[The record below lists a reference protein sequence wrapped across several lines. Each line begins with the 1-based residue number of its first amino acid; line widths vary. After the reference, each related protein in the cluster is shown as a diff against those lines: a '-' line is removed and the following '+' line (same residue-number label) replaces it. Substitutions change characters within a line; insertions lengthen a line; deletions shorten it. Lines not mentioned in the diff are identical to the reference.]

1 MRKSCSPKC
10 AVSAFS
16 NKERYRRM
24 KIILCGAS
32 GRMGLVVAETVA
44 SGFGGATV
52 AAAVD
57 ISLPKLDCPCYT
69 SLADVREEADVLVD
83 FSHHSATDDILAF
96 ATSRHMPLVI
106 ATTGQTDEEKESI
119 KKASTEIPI
128 FFSGNMS
135 IGIALLIALAKQA
148 ASVFPDADI
157 EIVETHHH
165 NKLDVPSGTAL
176 MLAEGV
182 REARDGGTLLIGRHE
197 NGKRPAGEIGIH
209 SLRLGNVI
217 GEHEIRIDTGS
228 QTLTLAHKA
237 HSRALFAEGALSAAV
252 FLTEQKNGLF
262 NVNDLLV

>member
-1 MRKSCSPKC
+1 
-10 AVSAFS
+10 
-16 NKERYRRM
+16 M

-32 GRMGLVVAETVA
+32 GRMGKVVAETVA
-44 SGFGGATV
+44 SGFGGAAI

-57 ISLPKLDCPCYT
+57 VCLPALDCPCYT
-69 SLADVREEADVLVD
+69 SLADVKEEADVLVD
-83 FSHHSATDDILAF
+83 FSHHSATSDILAF
-96 ATSRHMPLVI
+96 ALARKMPTVI
-106 ATTGQTDEEKESI
+106 ATTGQTEDEKESI
-119 KKASTEIPI
+119 KKASLSIPI

-135 IGIALLIALAKQA
+135 IGIALLISLAKKA
-148 ASVFPDADI
+148 ATVFPDADI

-182 REARDGGTLLIGRHE
+182 RAARDSGTLLVGRHE
-197 NGKRPAGEIGIH
+197 NGKRPLGEIGIH

-237 HSRALFAEGALSAAV
+237 HSRALFAEGALSACI
-252 FLTEQKNGLF
+252 FLVDRENGLY
-262 NVNDLLV
+262 NVNDLLA